1 MKTLTTT
8 QVNDPVA
15 QTASEA
21 IFADPVTY
29 LGTYGIEAELVVELE
44 APLLAAA

>member
-8 QVNDPVA
+8 RVDDPVA

-21 IFADPVTY
+21 IFADPVSY
-29 LGTYGIEAELVVELE
+29 LRRYGIEAVLVVEPE
-44 APLLAAA
+44 ASLPDAA

>member
-8 QVNDPVA
+8 QVDDPVA
-15 QTASEA
+15 QTASEV

-29 LGTYGIEAELVVELE
+29 LGTYGIEAVLVVGSE
-44 APLLAAA
+44 ATLPAAA

>member
-21 IFADPVTY
+21 IFADPVAY
-29 LGTYGIEAELVVELE
+29 LGTYGIEAVLVVEFDAQHLD
-44 APLLAAA
+44 AA